1 MKKLAAILLVSVFM
15 LCAMPVWAD
24 EDIEITLMLGGME
37 DFMMEA
43 YQKWWVDP
51 FEAEY
56 PNIKINLEN
65 VSDIEQVT
73 KTQMAAGGGPDMMEI
88 IGPSMAAEYSE
99 RLYDLAPYVEQYGWK
114 DLMFDWAL
122 GSCEKNGTYYCVP
135 TTSEGIVLWYNE
147 EIFEELG
154 LEVPT
159 NAEEWEN
166 VCQTCIDN
174 GYMALS
180 YGTSG
185 FTTGNDWFLS
195 VLFANYCGNAYVKDI
210 LEGRAKFTDELAVNA
225 VKYYNDIW
233 QKGYITDRQS

>member
-1 MKKLAAILLVSVFM
+1 MIKLAAILLVSVFM

-154 LEVPT
+154 PGGSNQRGRVGECLPDLYRQ
-159 NAEEWEN
+159 WLH
-166 VCQTCIDN
+166 
-174 GYMALS
+174 GALL

-185 FTTGNDWFLS
+185 FTTATTGS
-195 VLFANYCGNAYVKDI
+195 CPSCS
-210 LEGRAKFTDELAVNA
+210 
-225 VKYYNDIW
+225 
-233 QKGYITDRQS
+233 QITAATPT